1 MSNITS
7 LKKAPFNITP
17 KALEEV
23 NFILKEKNIPE
34 DYHLRVGVKGGG
46 GCGGASF
53 ILGFDQQSEGDD
65 IYLIEGIKVL
75 MEKKHAM
82 FLAGKEIDFEDG
94 AVARGFIFK

>member
-1 MSNITS
+1 MNTSVFKKEPPFGITE
-7 LKKAPFNITP
+7 
-17 KALEEV
+17 KALKEI
-23 NFILKEKNIPE
+23 NIILREKNIPG
-34 DYHLRVGVKGGG
+34 DYSLRVGIKGGG

-53 ILGFDQQSEGDD
+53 LLGFDQKKEGDEVFM
-65 IYLIEGIKVL
+65 IQGISVL